1 MNSKQNL
8 SHDWFIHVNDED
20 KRLYVSREKPNPS
33 GAFSPCNM
41 SPDDVDYEMSKGKSK
56 KVLEICGMEQKSF
69 EYFVE
74 KYGKEYEFLSFFK
87 CQLIS
92 DFSPLEKLKHLQGV
106 SIYWNI
112 RNSTLWDMSQNP
124 ELEYLWLDTTKKI
137 AHNPI
142 ALQKAK
148 RLKQIVFIG
157 DMDTPYPMSSLEW
170 MRGMV
175 SLERVYFRNIKL
187 ENRDTNV
194 LDSVPSLRRF
204 DFPAGMFTTEEIAYM
219 CAKYPYIEGNSMGA
233 YNTED
238 AILNDVRIC
247 GYRKPGL
254 DLPKGQARLEKY
266 IKEFD
271 ALVEKYK
278 AELKNNT

>member
-1 MNSKQNL
+1 M
-8 SHDWFIHVNDED
+8 
-20 KRLYVSREKPNPS
+20 
-33 GAFSPCNM
+33 A
-41 SPDDVDYEMSKGKSK
+41 
-56 KVLEICGMEQKSF
+56 
-69 EYFVE
+69 
-74 KYGKEYEFLSFFK
+74 
-87 CQLIS
+87 
-92 DFSPLEKLKHLQGV
+92 
-106 SIYWNI
+106 
-112 RNSTLWDMSQNP
+112 QNP
-124 ELEYLWLDTTKKI
+124 EFEYLWLESTKKI
-137 AHNPI
+137 AYNPM
-142 ALQKAK
+142 ALQNAK

-157 DMDTPYPMSSLEW
+157 DMDTPYPMNSLEW
-170 MRGMV
+170 IRGMD

-187 ENRDTNV
+187 ENRDTSV
-194 LDSVPSLRRF
+194 LESVPNLTRF

-219 CAKYPYIEGNSMGA
+219 CAKYPHISGNSMGA

-278 AELKNNT
+278 AELKNNI

>member
-1 MNSKQNL
+1 MSSKQGL
-8 SHDWFIHVNDED
+8 SHKWFIHVKDEE

-41 SPDDVDYEMSKGKSK
+41 SPDDVDYEMSKGKNRK
-56 KVLEICGMEQKSF
+56 ILEICGMEQKSF
-69 EYFVE
+69 EYFID
-74 KYGKEYEFLSFFK
+74 KYGEEYEFLSFFK

-124 ELEYLWLDTTKKI
+124 ELEYLWLDCTKKI
-137 AHNPI
+137 AYNPI
-142 ALQKAK
+142 ALQKSK
-148 RLKQIVFIG
+148 SLKQVTLIG
-157 DMDTPYPMSSLEW
+157 DMDVSYPMQNLEW
-170 MRGMV
+170 MREMD

-187 ENRDTNV
+187 ENRDTSA
-194 LDSVPSLRRF
+194 LDGAPSLRRF

-219 CAKYPYIEGNSMGA
+219 CAKYPYIEGTSMKA

-238 AILNDVRIC
+238 AILNDVRVC

-254 DLPKGQARLEKY
+254 DLPKGQARLDKY
-266 IKEFD
+266 IKEFE

-278 AELKNNT
+278 AELKNNI

>member
-1 MNSKQNL
+1 MSGGQNL

-56 KVLEICGMEQKSF
+56 KIIEICGMNQKSF

-74 KYGKEYEFLSFFK
+74 NYGEEYEFLSFFK

-112 RNSTLWDMSQNP
+112 RNSTLWDMSQNS
-124 ELEYLWLDTTKKI
+124 ELEYLWLDSTKKI
-137 AHNPI
+137 AYNPI
-142 ALQKAK
+142 ALRTAK
-148 RLKQIVFIG
+148 RLKQVVFIG
-157 DMDTPYPMSSLEW
+157 DMDTPYPMHSLEW
-170 MRGMV
+170 MKDME
-175 SLERVYFRNIKL
+175 SLENVYMRNIKL
-187 ENRDTNV
+187 ENRDTSI
-194 LDSVPSLRRF
+194 LDSVPNLTRF

-219 CAKYPYIEGNSMGA
+219 CAKYPHISGDSMCA

-271 ALVEKYK
+271 ALVAKYK

>member
-1 MNSKQNL
+1 MSDGQNL
-8 SHDWFIHVNDED
+8 SHEWFIHVNDED
-20 KRLYVSREKPNPS
+20 KRLYVSRDKPNPS

-41 SPDDVDYEMSKGKSK
+41 SPDDVDYEMSKRKSK
-56 KVLEICGMEQKSF
+56 KILEICGMNQKSF
-69 EYFVE
+69 EYFIE
-74 KYGKEYEFLSFFK
+74 NYGEEYEFLSFFK

-92 DFSPLEKLKHLQGV
+92 DFSPLEKLRHLQGV

-112 RNSTLWDMSQNP
+112 RNSTLWDMSENP
-124 ELEYLWLDTTKKI
+124 ELEYLWLSSTKKI
-137 AHNPI
+137 AYHPI

-148 RLKQIVFIG
+148 NLKQIVFIG
-157 DMDTPYPMSSLEW
+157 DMDTPYPMNSLEW
-170 MRGMV
+170 MRGMD

-187 ENRDTNV
+187 ENRDTRV
-194 LDSVPSLRRF
+194 LDCVPSLTRF

-219 CAKYPYIEGNSMGA
+219 CAKYPHMKGNSMGA

-266 IKEFD
+266 IREFD

-278 AELKNNT
+278 AELRNHT

>member
-1 MNSKQNL
+1 MNTKQNL
-8 SHDWFIHVNDED
+8 SHDWFIHVNDEN

-33 GAFSPCNM
+33 GALSPCNM
-41 SPDDVDYEMSKGKSK
+41 SPNDVDYEMSKGKSK
-56 KVLEICGMEQKSF
+56 KILEICGMEQKSF
-69 EYFVE
+69 EYFIE
-74 KYGKEYEFLSFFK
+74 NYGEEYEFLSFFK

-92 DFSPLEKLKHLQGV
+92 DFSSLEKLKHLQGV

-124 ELEYLWLDTTKKI
+124 KFEYLWLDSTKKI
-137 AHNPI
+137 AYNPM
-142 ALQKAK
+142 ALQNAK

-157 DMDTPYPMSSLEW
+157 DMDTPYPMNSLEW
-170 MRGMV
+170 MRGMD

-187 ENRDTNV
+187 ENRDSSV
-194 LDSVPSLRRF
+194 LDSVPNLRRF

-219 CAKYPYIEGNSMGA
+219 CAKYPHIEGNSMGA

-238 AILNDVRIC
+238 AILNDVRVC

-254 DLPKGQARLEKY
+254 DLPKGQARLDKY

-278 AELKNNT
+278 TELKNNT

>member
-1 MNSKQNL
+1 MSSKQNL
-8 SHDWFIHVNDED
+8 SHDWFIYTEDEN
-20 KRLYVSREKPNPS
+20 KRLYVSRNKPNPS

-41 SPDDVDYEMSKGKSK
+41 SPDDVDYEMSKGKSRK
-56 KVLEICGMEQKSF
+56 FLEICGMEQKSF
-69 EYFVE
+69 EYFIE
-74 KYGKEYEFLSFFK
+74 NYGKEYEFLSFFK

-92 DFSPLEKLKHLQGV
+92 DFSPLEKLKNLQGV

-124 ELEYLWLDTTKKI
+124 KLEYLWLDSTKKI
-137 AHNPI
+137 AYNPI
-142 ALQKAK
+142 ALQNAK

-157 DMDTPYPMSSLEW
+157 DMDTHYPMSSLEW
-170 MRGMV
+170 MRGMD

-187 ENRDTNV
+187 ENRDSSV

-219 CAKYPYIEGNSMGA
+219 CAKYPHIEGNSMGA

-238 AILNDVRIC
+238 AILNDVRVC

-254 DLPKGQARLEKY
+254 DLPKGQARLDKY

-278 AELKNNT
+278 AELKNNK

>member
-1 MNSKQNL
+1 MSGNQNL
-8 SHDWFIHVNDED
+8 SHDWFIQTEDED
-20 KRLYVSREKPNPS
+20 KRLYVSRKKPNPS
-33 GAFSPCNM
+33 GALSPCNM

-56 KVLEICGMEQKSF
+56 KILEICGMNQNSF

-74 KYGKEYEFLSFFK
+74 HYGEDYEFLSFFK

-112 RNSTLWDMSQNP
+112 RNGTLWDMSQNP
-124 ELEYLWLDTTKKI
+124 EFEYLWLDSTKKI
-137 AHNPI
+137 AYNPI

-148 RLKQIVFIG
+148 RLKQVVFIG
-157 DMDTPYPMSSLEW
+157 DMDTSYPMQSLEW
-170 MRGMV
+170 MRGMD
-175 SLERVYFRNIKL
+175 SLDRVYLRNIKL
-187 ENRDTNV
+187 ENRDTSV
-194 LDSVPSLRRF
+194 LDSVPNLRRF

-254 DLPKGQARLEKY
+254 DLPKGQERLDKY

>member
-1 MNSKQNL
+1 MSSKQSL
-8 SHDWFIHVNDED
+8 SHKWFIHVKDEE

-41 SPDDVDYEMSKGKSK
+41 SPDDVDYEMSKGKNRK
-56 KVLEICGMEQKSF
+56 ILEICGMEQKSF
-69 EYFVE
+69 EYFIE
-74 KYGKEYEFLSFFK
+74 KYGEEYEFLSFFK

-124 ELEYLWLDTTKKI
+124 ELEYLWLDCTKKI
-137 AHNPI
+137 AYNPI
-142 ALQKAK
+142 ALQKSK
-148 RLKQIVFIG
+148 SLKQVTLIG
-157 DMDTPYPMSSLEW
+157 DMDVSYPMQNLEW
-170 MRGMV
+170 MREMD

-187 ENRDTNV
+187 ENRDTSA
-194 LDSVPSLRRF
+194 LDGAPSLRRF

-219 CAKYPYIEGNSMGA
+219 CAKYPYIEGTSMKA

-238 AILNDVRIC
+238 AILNDVRVC

-254 DLPKGQARLEKY
+254 DLPKGQARLNKY